1 MILLLGHATTP
12 DELEIISGTAA
23 DLDIHC
29 SFVDSSDASPPVPEN
44 PEPAHLLMTTAT
56 TSVLTTAPTSAS
68 KVRNVKH
75 LNIRN
80 RDSADS
86 TQVTVQID
94 RNAVGSDVVQLHSV
108 TLAPGEALEFVEG
121 VGFFKLAASPAA
133 TVGTNKMTGS
143 DQALSTTDAYL
154 QNSSLALAGIG
165 VPTVGRIYRWRF
177 ILSKTAG
184 TAAPV
189 LTVRVGTAGTT
200 SDTGRLTFTW
210 GTGTSATDR
219 CEIEIE
225 AMFIAVGASAI
236 LRGKANMTS
245 NLTTTGFS
253 NAVKALQ
260 PADSGTFD
268 STVANSLIG
277 LSWNG
282 STAFSGALEH
292 MVADTFQY

>member
-1 MILLLGHATTP
+1 MILLLGHGSTP
-12 DELEIISGTAA
+12 DELEITSGTAA
-23 DLDIHC
+23 DLDIHG
-29 SFVDSSDASPPVPEN
+29 SAVDSSQAGPPVPEA
-44 PEPAHLLMTTAT
+44 PAPFHALMTTAT
-56 TSVLTTAPTSAS
+56 TTAVVTGPAAS

-80 RDSADS
+80 RDSTDS

-94 RNAVGSDVVQLHSV
+94 RNSVGSDVVQLHSV
-108 TLAPGEALEFVEG
+108 NLAPGEALEFVEG
-121 VGFFKLAASPAA
+121 IGWFKLAASPAVA
-133 TVGTNKMTGS
+133 VGTNKMTGS
-143 DQALSTTDAYL
+143 DQALSTTDVYL
-154 QNSSLALAGIG
+154 QNSALPLAGLG
-165 VPTVGRIYRWRF
+165 VPTVGRCYRWRF

-200 SDTGRLTFTW
+200 GDTGRVTFTW

-219 CEIEIE
+219 CEIEVE
-225 AMFIAVGASAI
+225 VFFTAVGASAV

-268 STVANSLIG
+268 ATVANSLIG

-292 MVADTFQY
+292 LVADTVQY